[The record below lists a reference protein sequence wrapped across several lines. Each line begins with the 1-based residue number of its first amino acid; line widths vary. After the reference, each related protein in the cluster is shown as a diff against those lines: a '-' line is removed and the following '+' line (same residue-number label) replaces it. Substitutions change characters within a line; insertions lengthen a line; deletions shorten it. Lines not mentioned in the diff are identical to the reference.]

1 MIDKSEL
8 RALPVFD
15 ADLPAFDPDAAPERP
30 GLLFADWLRHAI
42 DAGVREPHAMTLST
56 VDADG
61 RPDARTLILK
71 GLEGD
76 EWLFASVADG
86 PKGRQLAAMPAAA
99 LTFYWPQLGRQV
111 RVRGEV
117 TTSDAA
123 ASAADFLARSPSARA
138 EVFLGHQ
145 SEPMPDVAAAR
156 VSLELA
162 VMDLGRSPDLVAPSW
177 TLFRVHADEVQFFQ
191 ASPDRW
197 HIRLRYTLAEDG
209 WVRERIHP

>member
-1 MIDKSEL
+1 VIDKADL

-15 ADLPAFDPDAAPERP
+15 TDLPAFDPSAAPDQP

-56 VDADG
+56 VDAEG

-76 EWLFASVADG
+76 EWLFASVVDG

-117 TTSDAA
+117 TASDAA

-145 SEPMPDVAAAR
+145 SEPMPDVDAAR
-156 VSLELA
+156 VSLALA
-162 VMDLGRSPDLVAPSW
+162 VAHVGRAPELVAQSW

-191 ASPDRW
+191 ASVDRW
-197 HIRLRYTLAEDG
+197 HIRLRYTRTEEG
-209 WVRERIHP
+209 WIRERIWP